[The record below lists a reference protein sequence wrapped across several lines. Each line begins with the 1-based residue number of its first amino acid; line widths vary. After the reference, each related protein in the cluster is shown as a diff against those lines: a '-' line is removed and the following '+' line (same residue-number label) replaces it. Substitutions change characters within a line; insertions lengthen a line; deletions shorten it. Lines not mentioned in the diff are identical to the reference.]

1 MEEQIVDRGSFRR
14 VLQVSKN
21 QLSLLKWYYTPIH
34 SNNTVKNFLI
44 KQSWYSYHIHL
55 HVYFCLP
62 ELDLEK
68 GQSGFRPLYSTHFRK
83 SWDIS

>member
-1 MEEQIVDRGSFRR
+1 MD
-14 VLQVSKN
+14 
-21 QLSLLKWYYTPIH
+21 
-34 SNNTVKNFLI
+34 NFLI
-44 KQSWYSYHIHL
+44 KQSWHSYHIHL

-68 GQSGFRPLYSTHFRK
+68 GQSGFSPLYSTYFRK